1 MRCSSSSSSLSSFS
15 EAFFA
20 FSESIALGLFASGIY
35 ERPGLEAFTDEEEE
49 DDDDDVVV
57 ESSLS
62 VVGVSFTTSASL
74 EKIEN
79 DKNDKAITNKSFF
92 ITAPDG
98 IFQGSLF
105 GRLQND
111 LH

>member
-1 MRCSSSSSSLSSFS
+1 M
-15 EAFFA
+15 
-20 FSESIALGLFASGIY
+20 GLFASGIS

-49 DDDDDVVV
+49 DDDDDDDDDVVVVVVV

-62 VVGVSFTTSASL
+62 VVGVSSTTSDSL